1 MGAGGAALTLRD
13 AEVWEALLC
22 SLGESEG
29 NSFLGLF
36 LYSGEK
42 KKKNQRELKGKVPP
56 DSLTR
61 LGHFIYRLPWSDPE
75 KTSSFVRGCR
85 MMTDAEFASATVSP
99 V

>member
-1 MGAGGAALTLRD
+1 MGS
-13 AEVWEALLC
+13 
-22 SLGESEG
+22 SLVFTRRVRRQF
-29 NSFLGLF
+29 FLGSVFVLR
-36 LYSGEK
+36 LK
-42 KKKNQRELKGKVPP
+42 KTKNQRELKGKVPP